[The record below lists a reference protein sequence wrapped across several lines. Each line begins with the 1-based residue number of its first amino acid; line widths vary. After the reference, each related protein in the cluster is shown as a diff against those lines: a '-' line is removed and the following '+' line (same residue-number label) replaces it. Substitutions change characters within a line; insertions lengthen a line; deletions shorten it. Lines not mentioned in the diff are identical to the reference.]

1 MNRNRL
7 SRPSLKITRQADQ
20 DRATHFIVEVWNPF
34 TSAYQL
40 AGSVEDGLARVG
52 KLANLI
58 GSMWLQRHPKRDVL
72 VDVPDAVATDGKR
85 WAEFRINATT
95 FRSYDTRYDDRPGW
109 ARATGMTHATA
120 TTCTR
125 VGYAPPIAAT
135 GS

>member
-72 VDVPDAVATDGKR
+72 VDVPDRCCNRRKAVGGIPDQRDDFQKL
-85 WAEFRINATT
+85 
-95 FRSYDTRYDDRPGW
+95 RY
-109 ARATGMTHATA
+109 A
-120 TTCTR
+120 
-125 VGYAPPIAAT
+125 I
-135 GS
+135 